1 MAVHLVRHAHAGKRS
16 EWIGDDRERPLT
28 DRGALQSL
36 ALATELADVAVG
48 RVVSSAYLR
57 CVQTVQPV
65 ADAFGLV
72 VEPSEAFIEGMDGE
86 AAYGMLLE
94 LDAVDGVACS
104 HGDVLPAILRRLV
117 TNGMETDGPLLCQK
131 GSMWIVEFE
140 GDRPRRGRYLPP
152 IDKR

>member
-16 EWIGDDRERPLT
+16 EWIGDDRERPLS

-36 ALATELADVAVG
+36 ALAADLADVAVG
-48 RVVSSAYLR
+48 RIVSSAYLR

-65 ADAFGLV
+65 ADAFGLT
-72 VEPSEAFIEGMDGE
+72 VEPSEAFIEGMDGA

-140 GDRPRRGRYLPP
+140 GERPRRGRYLPP
-152 IDKR
+152 FDKR